1 MKNIFSY
8 PQYVARYE
16 KWFETN
22 QIAYQSELSAIKA
35 LLPKQGKGIEIGVG
49 TGKFASPL
57 GIYAGIEPSKQ
68 MSTIAKKQGI
78 NVINAFAEDLPLK
91 NRSFDFVLMVT
102 TVCFLNNIEIAFQE
116 AHRILKKSGY
126 LIIGM
131 VDNNSKIGQIYL
143 KKQNKSTFYKD
154 AHFYT
159 TDKMVELMKQANF
172 KHFSFRQTL
181 FQETSKIKKV
191 EKPISGFGKGS
202 FVVIRGKKK

>member
-8 PQYVARYE
+8 PKYVARYE

-49 TGKFASPL
+49 TGRFATPL
-57 GIYAGIEPSKQ
+57 GIYAGIEPSKE
-68 MSTIAKKQGI
+68 MGIIAEKKGI
-78 NVINAFAEDLPLK
+78 NVTKAFAEDLPLK
-91 NRSFDFVLMVT
+91 NESFDFALMVT

-116 AHRILKKSGY
+116 AHRVLKKSGY

-131 VDNNSKIGQIYL
+131 VDKNSKIGQIYL

-154 AHFYT
+154 ANFYT

-172 KHFSFRQTL
+172 KNFSFRQTL
-181 FQETSKIKKV
+181 FQETSKIKKT
-191 EKPISGFGKGS
+191 EKPVTGFGKGS